1 MFSGGIEMSHW
12 TKIGY
17 GLIRIVTYLRLFK
30 KDERLTHRDITMTRK
45 ISLVLFW
52 QNRYSHIFYI
62 REPILTDQRFLLI
75 RENTSQWKHV
85 FSHILGS
92 DNFCNLCIY
101 FQ

>member
-45 ISLVLFW
+45 ISLV
-52 QNRYSHIFYI
+52 
-62 REPILTDQRFLLI
+62 
-75 RENTSQWKHV
+75 
-85 FSHILGS
+85 
-92 DNFCNLCIY
+92 
-101 FQ
+101 